1 MANIIKVILKK
12 EKNKVRESIY
22 GQLNKIITVISI
34 KIKDKVLECIN
45 GLMVEFIKDNGD
57 QIEWMD

>member
-1 MANIIKVILKK
+1 MANIIKAILKK

-22 GQLNKIITVISI
+22 GQLDKIITVISI

-57 QIEWMD
+57 QIE

>member
-12 EKNKVRESIY
+12 EKNRVRESIY
-22 GQLNKIITVISI
+22 GQLDKIITVISI
-34 KIKDKVLECIN
+34 KIKDKVLEYIN

-57 QIEWMD
+57 QIE

>member
-1 MANIIKVILKK
+1 MANIIKAILKK

-22 GQLNKIITVISI
+22 GQLDKIITVISI